1 MSLLKSSSPN
11 THWWSHV
18 VMSTRWDF
26 PLVPKLLSSQ
36 SDWNTG
42 VCSAEWVLASARLIC
57 VAGIDNFGEQPLC
70 WTRLK
75 STIAHK
81 QFDQNR
87 VQQSVCSRVL
97 ANIPKTRKQFLAST
111 RFNLWNTPQTNTHWG
126 SCFVTPE
133 WTWI

>member
-75 STIAHK
+75 SNSSIRSVFNRACARECSPTIP
-81 QFDQNR
+81 
-87 VQQSVCSRVL
+87 
-97 ANIPKTRKQFLAST
+97 IPATQFLAST
-111 RFNLWNTPQTNTHWG
+111 RFNLWNTPQTRTHWG
-126 SCFVTPE
+126 SCFVTLE